1 MTIRTRFAPSPT
13 GDLHIGGARTALF
26 CWLFSKI
33 NQGDFVLRI
42 EDTDLERSTQSS
54 IDAILHSMEWLGLD
68 YDEGPFYQTQRMDRY
83 REIIDQLL
91 ASGHA
96 YRCSCSRER
105 LDELRETQRANG
117 EKPRYDSHCRE
128 HQVSSDTPHVIRFKN
143 PTTGLVTFNDFVR
156 GEISV
161 ANSELDDL
169 IIARSDGSPTYNF
182 TVVVDDWDMNIT
194 HVLRGDDHI
203 NNTPRQIN
211 LLHALGAKLPLYGH
225 VPMILGADGKRLS
238 KRHGATSVLTYRDEG
253 ILPSA
258 LLNYLARLGWS
269 HGDQELFSIDELIA
283 AFNLNSLS
291 RSPAIFDPEK
301 LAWVNQHHMQT
312 IPRDELMQHL
322 TPFLTK
328 NNTVISD
335 NPAIDAVLELL
346 IPRSKTLIELADQV
360 HYFYHG
366 PTQYAAHAA
375 EKILTTNAAP
385 VLQHVLT
392 QLQDLN
398 DWSADT
404 LSELI
409 KTCVASLGVKMKDVA
424 QPLRVALTGDTNSP
438 SINVTLHLIGQ
449 AACCERIQ
457 AAIEYIHSNA

>member
-26 CWLFSKI
+26 CWLFAKI
-33 NQGDFVLRI
+33 SSGDFVLRI

-54 IDAILHSMEWLGLD
+54 IDAILHSMDWLGLD
-68 YDEGPFYQTQRMDRY
+68 YNEGPFYQTKRMDRY
-83 REIIDQLL
+83 REIIEQLL
-91 ASGHA
+91 ESGHA

-105 LDELRETQRANG
+105 IDELREAQRANG
-117 EKPRYDSHCRE
+117 EKPRYDGHCRE
-128 HQVSSDTPHVIRFKN
+128 QNIGDDVPHVIRFKN
-143 PTTGLVTFNDFVR
+143 PSEGTVTFNDFVR
-156 GEISV
+156 GEITV

-169 IIARSDGSPTYNF
+169 IIARSDGTPTYNL
-182 TVVVDDWDMNIT
+182 TVVIDDWDMGIT

-211 LLHALGAKLPLYGH
+211 LLKALGAELPLYGH

-269 HGDQELFSIDELIA
+269 HGDQELFTIDELIH

-312 IPRDELMQHL
+312 LPADELMQHL
-322 TPFLTK
+322 QPFLDK
-328 NNTVISD
+328 FGTVVTD
-335 NPAIDAVLELL
+335 KPAITEVLALL
-346 IPRSKTLIELADQV
+346 TPRSKTLIDLAEQV
-360 HYFYHG
+360 HYFYHA
-366 PTQYAAHAA
+366 PTQYAEKAVQ
-375 EKILTTNAAP
+375 KILTADALP
-385 VLQHVLT
+385 VLEHVLT
-392 QLQDLN
+392 QLQALN
-398 DWSADT
+398 DWNPDALST
-404 LSELI
+404 LV
-409 KTCVASLGVKMKDVA
+409 KNCVESLGVKMKLVA

-449 AACCERIQ
+449 AACCERITT
-457 AAIEYIHSNA
+457 AIGFINK